1 MSSGFIKGLMFEC
14 LRLSAN
20 DFVCSIPPT
29 LGPSS
34 MFSVS
39 LHTASTW
46 LLRIRSF
53 ILACRSAF
61 LGVTIS
67 DGTQVFNQWQHI
79 IWGGGGGREVPRKHL
94 NLYQGKAFVEYT
106 CEGVIK

>member
-20 DFVCSIPPT
+20 DFVYSIPPT

-79 IWGGGGGREVPRKHL
+79 IWGWGGKGGPSK
-94 NLYQGKAFVEYT
+94 T
-106 CEGVIK
+106 P